1 MDFFLKNNLIFQAQ
15 LNIFDLLF
23 FKNKSFDVNFNYL
36 VKADWVC
43 NLKIKSIHS
52 NPYSYKQWALIK
64 NDCVLL
70 KFSGGEEM

>member
-23 FKNKSFDVNFNYL
+23 FKNKSFDVIFNYL
-36 VKADWVC
+36 VKAGWVC

-52 NPYSYKQWALIK
+52 NPYFYKQWTLIK
-64 NDCVLL
+64 NDCILL
-70 KFSGGEEM
+70 EFLGG

>member
-23 FKNKSFDVNFNYL
+23 FKNKSFDVIFNYL
-36 VKADWVC
+36 VKAGSVC

-52 NPYSYKQWALIK
+52 NPYFYKQWTLIK
-64 NDCVLL
+64 NNCILL
-70 KFSGGEEM
+70 EFLGG